1 MARQTFQFR
10 NQLVWMAS
18 LCVLAGATMAPAQ
31 QTAIVRSGPAQTDS
45 ELPAGT
51 PLAWAEDA
59 VRNELKVIEAADT
72 VPLRYRQRKVNA
84 KGDTT
89 REIIE
94 SKDGNVA
101 RLVER
106 NGQPISA
113 KEDAAER
120 ARLMEDI
127 NSPDDFLKHHRKDTE
142 IRDSVIKLVKM
153 MPQAMTYTYTP
164 GQPQSKD
171 SAGLQV
177 VLDFHPNPSFHP
189 PTMFSEALTG
199 LEGRVWID
207 AQSHYLTRIEGR
219 VLHPV
224 DMGFGLVAKI
234 YPGGTLELEQTR
246 TPDGQ
251 WVYSHLDE
259 HLTARVLVVKT
270 LPEDTV
276 VTSWDFRSMSSLLSF
291 QDGAR
296 MLLAMP
302 VAVQ

>member
-1 MARQTFQFR
+1 
-10 NQLVWMAS
+10 
-18 LCVLAGATMAPAQ
+18 
-31 QTAIVRSGPAQTDS
+31 
-45 ELPAGT
+45 
-51 PLAWAEDA
+51 
-59 VRNELKVIEAADT
+59 
-72 VPLRYRQRKVNA
+72 VNA

-113 KEDAAER
+113 KEDAAEQ

-142 IRDSVIKLVKM
+142 VRGSVIKLVEM
-153 MPQAMTYTYTP
+153 MPQAMIYSYTP
-164 GQPQSKD
+164 GQPQSKGA
-171 SAGLQV
+171 AGLQV

-189 PTMFSEALTG
+189 PTMFAEALTG
-199 LEGRVWID
+199 L
-207 AQSHYLTRIEGR
+207 EGR

-234 YPGGTLELEQTR
+234 YPGGTLDLEQTR
-246 TPDGQ
+246 TPEGQ

-276 VTSWDFRSMSSLLSF
+276 VTSWNFRSMPSLLSY

-302 VAVQ
+302 VAVR

>member
-1 MARQTFQFR
+1 
-10 NQLVWMAS
+10 MAS
-18 LCVLAGATMAPAQ
+18 LCLLPGARMTPAQ
-31 QTAIVRSGPAQTDS
+31 QAAIVRSGPAQTDS

-59 VRNELKVIEAADT
+59 VRNELKVMEAADT
-72 VPLRYRQRKVNA
+72 VPLRYRERKVNA

-94 SKDGNVA
+94 SKEGNVA

-106 NGQPISA
+106 NGQPISSA
-113 KEDAAER
+113 EDAAER
-120 ARLMEDI
+120 ARLTEDI
-127 NSPDDFLKHHRKDTE
+127 NSPNDILKHHRKDTE
-142 IRDSVIKLVKM
+142 VRDSAMKLVEM
-153 MPQAMTYTYTP
+153 MPQAMIYTYTP

-171 SAGLQV
+171 AAGLQV

-189 PTMFSEALTG
+189 PTMFAEALTG

-246 TPDGQ
+246 TPEGR

-270 LPEDTV
+270 MPEDTV
-276 VTSWDFRSMSSLLSF
+276 VTSWNFRSMPSLLSF

>member
-1 MARQTFQFR
+1 
-10 NQLVWMAS
+10 MAS
-18 LCVLAGATMAPAQ
+18 LCVLAGARMTPAQ

-45 ELPAGT
+45 GLPAGT
-51 PLAWAEDA
+51 PLTWAEDA

-120 ARLMEDI
+120 ARLVEDI

-142 IRDSVIKLVKM
+142 VRDSVIKLVEM
-153 MPQAMTYTYTP
+153 MPQAMIYTFTP
-164 GQPQSKD
+164 GQPQSKGA
-171 SAGLQV
+171 AGLQV
-177 VLDFHPNPSFHP
+177 VLDFQPNPSFHP

-246 TPDGQ
+246 TPEGR

-276 VTSWDFRSMSSLLSF
+276 VTSWDFRSMPSLLSF